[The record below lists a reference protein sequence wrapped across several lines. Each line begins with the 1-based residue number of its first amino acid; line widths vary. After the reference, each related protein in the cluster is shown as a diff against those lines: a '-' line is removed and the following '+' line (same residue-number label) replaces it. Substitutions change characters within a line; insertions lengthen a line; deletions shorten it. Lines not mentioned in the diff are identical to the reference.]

1 MHGMRVVNLYI
12 YHFFLLIYVII
23 YLYVTYCIIIFIMKF
38 LNASATDMRYFSW
51 EKFWTSLVH
60 NNLVHLS
67 QMLMLNSSVYF

>member
-1 MHGMRVVNLYI
+1 MQGMRVVNLYI

-51 EKFWTSLVH
+51 GKFWTSLVH